1 MKNRGAHQSDDSLK
15 DLLPFLLS
23 DRNDGLDS
31 GVGLRAPFG
40 AEPVGHFAM
49 DDTRARRLF

>member
-1 MKNRGAHQSDDSLK
+1 VKNRGAHQSDDSLK